1 MADSSPP
8 ERFALPMRVAP
19 ADIDEQGHVNN
30 IVYVRWVQDVA
41 VAHWRTL
48 TTPAQRAAV
57 VWVVARHEID
67 YRRPARPD
75 EDLRL
80 ETWVGMASK
89 RTFERH
95 TEILRAADGTLLAK
109 ARTLW
114 VPLDPATLRVVE
126 VDTELRALFS
136 IGEA

>member
-1 MADSSPP
+1 M
-8 ERFALPMRVAP
+8 
-19 ADIDEQGHVNN
+19 
-30 IVYVRWVQDVA
+30 
-41 VAHWRTL
+41 
-48 TTPAQRAAV
+48 
-57 VWVVARHEID
+57 VARHEID
-67 YRRPARPD
+67 YKRPAMPD
-75 EDLRL
+75 DALRL

-95 TEILRAADGTLLAK
+95 TEIFRASDDTLLAR

-126 VDTELRALFS
+126 VATELRALFS